1 MPTLNDYFREEA
13 RELLAAAERSLD
25 SLPAPDAT
33 QLHRAVRGLRGTAQ
47 MAREQRVYEVVTSF
61 EAVTRSLADGALT
74 WPDRLAS
81 RARDTIADLR
91 VLLEGTEDDE
101 QRDARARGAA
111 ARWEDAATPSD
122 AAVRAGTASAA
133 AADKDFHEYAAREAA
148 SIADALDQGIQQL
161 QSNPMDREALRG
173 ILRRQRALLGAARLT
188 EIPVVA
194 EILRAVED
202 LTRVIAKLDV
212 GVKQEWLDIYR
223 VARDALQTTIAP
235 LLRAETPE
243 PSHAVSRLRHMRAE
257 LIERYG
263 AESSEQSTGA
273 GFDVDADSDA
283 TPSDDAAILDLGAAD
298 IVATHDDV
306 LELGTDA
313 VVHDASPGDA
323 AAADGD
329 VIVIDELAYSP
340 EAALR
345 RALELRDVIAR
356 GAAGDSDALAAI
368 DELFDLIRIALA

>member
-1 MPTLNDYFREEA
+1 
-13 RELLAAAERSLD
+13 
-25 SLPAPDAT
+25 
-33 QLHRAVRGLRGTAQ
+33 
-47 MAREQRVYEVVTSF
+47 
-61 EAVTRSLADGALT
+61 
-74 WPDRLAS
+74 
-81 RARDTIADLR
+81 
-91 VLLEGTEDDE
+91 
-101 QRDARARGAA
+101 
-111 ARWEDAATPSD
+111 
-122 AAVRAGTASAA
+122 
-133 AADKDFHEYAAREAA
+133 
-148 SIADALDQGIQQL
+148 
-161 QSNPMDREALRG
+161 
-173 ILRRQRALLGAARLT
+173 
-188 EIPVVA
+188 
-194 EILRAVED
+194 
-202 LTRVIAKLDV
+202 
-212 GVKQEWLDIYR
+212 VKQEWLDIYR